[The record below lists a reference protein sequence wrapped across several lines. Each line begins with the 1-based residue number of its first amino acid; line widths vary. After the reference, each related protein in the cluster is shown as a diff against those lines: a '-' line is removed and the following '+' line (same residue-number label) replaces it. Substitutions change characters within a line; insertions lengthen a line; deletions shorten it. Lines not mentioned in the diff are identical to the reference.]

1 MAEAGKRFKIVY
13 RGNLLPGF
21 TFGSAKA
28 KLMELFS
35 LSQEKADFIL
45 KSKQVIL
52 KKNVD
57 ETTAKKFGVALKQA
71 GLDVTL
77 TIHQPDTSPIE
88 SITEGISG
96 QKVNNIPDKKIDASL
111 NDKEISPHHD
121 NGVLPFE
128 FYGSGSEYFRIW
140 IVNIILSI
148 ITLGIYSAWAKVRRK
163 QYFYANTHLQ
173 DAGFE
178 YLADPFK
185 ILKGR
190 VVIAIVAIGYSI
202 ISNVVPIAGTI
213 LSLLFLLILP
223 WIVIRSLSFNNR
235 NSAYRNIR
243 FGFKGRVM
251 DAVKVYIFWPLLAVL
266 TLGILFP
273 YSYFRQKQFIIKNST
288 YGNENFTFDAA
299 AKDYYRLYFNSL
311 LPVLLGILLIAGV
324 GFLFAPL
331 TPFFMIIFYF
341 YLFAFFSV
349 KTTNLQLS
357 STRLIS
363 HHLEASL
370 GVWSY
375 LAIIISNSIGIALT
389 LGLFQPWA
397 KIRTLRYKLEHMS
410 FHVSGVSGDLNS
422 FIASEQGQ
430 VSAMGD
436 EFSDFF
442 DMDFGL

>member
-21 TFGSAKA
+21 TFDSAKA
-28 KLMELFS
+28 KLMEMFS
-35 LSQEKADFIL
+35 LSQEKADSIL

-57 ETTAKKFGVALKQA
+57 ETTAKKFSVALKQA
-71 GLDVTL
+71 GLDVAL
-77 TIHQPDTSPIE
+77 TIYPHDRLPRKTIR
-88 SITEGISG
+88 EGISD
-96 QKVNNIPDKKIDASL
+96 QKGNAVPDKKPDDSL
-111 NDKEISPHHD
+111 KDKEIFQNHD
-121 NGVLPFE
+121 SAALPFE

-163 QYFYANTHLQ
+163 QYFYANTRLQ
-173 DAGFE
+173 DASFE
-178 YLADPFK
+178 YLADPLK

-190 VVIAIVAIGYSI
+190 VVIAIVAVSYSV
-202 ISNVVPIAGTI
+202 ISTLIPIAGTI

-243 FGFKGRVM
+243 FGFKGKGM
-251 DAVKVYIFWPLLAVL
+251 DAFKVYIFWPFLAVL
-266 TLGILFP
+266 TIGILFP
-273 YSYFRQKQFIIKNST
+273 YSYFRQKKFITENST
-288 YGNENFTFDAA
+288 YGNENFTFDAT

-311 LPVLLGILLIAGV
+311 LPFLLGILLLAGV

-357 STRLIS
+357 SSRLLS
-363 HHLEASL
+363 HRLDACL

-375 LAIIISNSIGIALT
+375 LAIIVSNSIAIALT

-397 KIRTLRYKLEHMS
+397 KIRTLRYKLLHLS
-410 FHVSGVSGDLNS
+410 FHVSGVGDLNS
-422 FIASEQGQ
+422 FIASKQGQ